1 MNFIYDTLGL
11 ALAIALFGV
20 AGWFTWILKA
30 WLHRPAVTAWA
41 ASYWCTASGI
51 GLYLVHAHQEPGDLY
66 LTALRNS
73 LLMLGL
79 GLQWVG
85 CLRFVGRSAPTP
97 LALAPVAL
105 YLSVL
110 APLSAHLQGRPFAF
124 SVGGIPFLL
133 HGAWVLGRNLHPV
146 LARTGHIVVAT
157 LVVHGG
163 FHAFRATVLA
173 YQWERA
179 DLFLWISL
187 GFLEAFPVLVT
198 LAAAQWMLV
207 EHRMESLDV
216 PSSR

>member
-1 MNFIYDTLGL
+1 MNFLYDTLGL

-20 AGWFTWILKA
+20 AIWFTWILRA
-30 WLHRPAVTAWA
+30 WLYRPAVSAWT

-51 GLYLVHAHQEPGDLY
+51 GLYLLHANREPGDLY

-85 CLRFVGRSAPTP
+85 CLRFVGRSIPTV
-97 LALAPVAL
+97 LALGPVLL
-105 YLSVL
+105 YLGAL

-133 HGAWVLGRNLHPV
+133 HGAWIIGRNLHPA
-146 LARTGHIVVAT
+146 LARTGHIVVAS
-157 LVVHGG
+157 LAVHGG
-163 FHAFRATVLA
+163 FHIIRAAVLA

-198 LAAAQWMLV
+198 LAAAQWMLI
-207 EHRMESLDV
+207 EHHMESLDM